1 MTVEAKLNPTED
13 RAKVLRAMHTALPF
27 EDNAVEEVTIDNEVF
42 LRASAE
48 GRQGLRKLF
57 TKFREERNVEAAR
70 KLFYRH
76 IKGNSTRAFFHKQGA
91 FQGVLHFSMEVGE
104 SPLGPVM
111 VEITADNI
119 ERVLNWLVPRTEDG
133 AVLEVDYQPD

>member
-1 MTVEAKLNPTED
+1 MVEAKLNPTED
-13 RAKVLRAMHTALPF
+13 RAKVLRAMHTALAF
-27 EDNAVEEVTIDNEVF
+27 EDNIVEEVKIENETF
-42 LRASAE
+42 LRASVE
-48 GRQGLRKLF
+48 GRQALRKLF

-70 KLFYRH
+70 KLLFRH
-76 IKGNSTRAFFHKQGA
+76 MKGNSTRAFFHKQGA

-111 VEITADNI
+111 VEIVADDI

-133 AVLEVDYQPD
+133 AVLEADYQPD

>member
-1 MTVEAKLNPTED
+1 MEAKLNPTED
-13 RAKVLRAMHTALPF
+13 RAKVLRAMHTALAF
-27 EDNAVEEVTIDNEVF
+27 EDNIVEEVKIENETF
-42 LRASAE
+42 LRASTE
-48 GRQGLRKLF
+48 GRQALRKLF

-70 KLFYRH
+70 KLLFRH
-76 IKGNSTRAFFHKQGA
+76 MKGNSTRAFFHKQGA

-111 VEITADNI
+111 VEIVADDI

-133 AVLEVDYQPD
+133 AVLEADYQPD

>member
-13 RAKVLRAMHTALPF
+13 RAKVIRAMHTALSF
-27 EDNAVEEVTIDNEVF
+27 EDNAVQDVTIENETF
-42 LRASAE
+42 LRVSAE
-48 GRQGLRKLF
+48 GRQALRKLF

-70 KLFYRH
+70 KLLFRH
-76 IKGNSTRAFFHKQGA
+76 KKGNSTRAYFHKQGA
-91 FQGVLHFSMEVGE
+91 FQGALHFSMEVGE

-111 VEITADNI
+111 VEILADDI

-133 AVLEVDYQPD
+133 AVLEAGYQPD